1 MRFKLFFLMLLLME
15 IAVYAKPILVV
26 DKKVEKYLK
35 ENYKQPNSQLVEI
48 DENSN
53 KTFLDLKKLLAE
65 NYRVTELKKG
75 VMKIKNPDVKVD
87 LSMVNSDRALCAHE
101 MLKSVMPG
109 GFVEQFRLVSV
120 DLDRAFF
127 PSRGEERIE
136 AYTFNF
142 RRVFN
147 NRVVR
152 NKDNYLSIRVDK
164 NGALKRAVIAL
175 QDLVV
180 LDEKIEFEDDF
191 AENKKTLDSLLNGD
205 LNFIKVID
213 ENKQIKKIN
222 VNKVEAGSAV
232 PAYCVVQDNSQK
244 ILFPC
249 ISYASKIKLSNGDKI
264 DYIIDVPHTRKSWE
278 DYHEKNKSARFVHF
292 SR

>member
-1 MRFKLFFLMLLLME
+1 MMKMNGIFLMILLMVG
-15 IAVYAKPILVV
+15 AVYAKPVLVV
-26 DKKVEKYLK
+26 EKKVENYLK
-35 ENYKQPNSQLVEI
+35 EHKQHDSQLAKI
-48 DENSN
+48 DEKSN
-53 KTFLDLKKLLAE
+53 KTFLELKKQLAE

-75 VMKIKNPDVKVD
+75 VMTIKNPDVKVD

-180 LDEKIEFEDDF
+180 LDEKIEFEDNF

-205 LNFIKVID
+205 LNFIKVFD

>member
-1 MRFKLFFLMLLLME
+1 MKMNGIFLMTLLMVG
-15 IAVYAKPILVV
+15 AVYAKPVLVV
-26 DKKVEKYLK
+26 EKKVENYLK
-35 ENYKQPNSQLVEI
+35 EHKQHDSQLAEI
-48 DENSN
+48 DEKSN
-53 KTFLDLKKLLAE
+53 KTFLELKKQLAE

-75 VMKIKNPDVKVD
+75 VMKIKNPNIKVD
-87 LSMVNSDRALCAHE
+87 LSMVNFDRALCAHE
-101 MLKSVMPG
+101 MLKAVMPD

-136 AYTFNF
+136 GYTFNF

-164 NGALKRAVIAL
+164 NGALKRAVVAL

-191 AENKKTLDSLLNGD
+191 VENKKTLDSLLNED
-205 LNFIKVID
+205 LNFIKVVD

-222 VNKVEAGSAV
+222 VNKVESSSAV
-232 PAYCVVQDNSQK
+232 PAYCVVQDNLQK

>member
-1 MRFKLFFLMLLLME
+1 MKMNGIFLMILLMVG
-15 IAVYAKPILVV
+15 AVYAKPVLVV
-26 DKKVEKYLK
+26 EKKVENYLK
-35 ENYKQPNSQLVEI
+35 EHKQHDSQLAKI
-48 DENSN
+48 DEKSN
-53 KTFLDLKKLLAE
+53 KTFLELKKQLAE

-75 VMKIKNPDVKVD
+75 VMTIKNPDVKVD

-180 LDEKIEFEDDF
+180 LDEKIEFEDNF

-205 LNFIKVID
+205 LNFIKVFD